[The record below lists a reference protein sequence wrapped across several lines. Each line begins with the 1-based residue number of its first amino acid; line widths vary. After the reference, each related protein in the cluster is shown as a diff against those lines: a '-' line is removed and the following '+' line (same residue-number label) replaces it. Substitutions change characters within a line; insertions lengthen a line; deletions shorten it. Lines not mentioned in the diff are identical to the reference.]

1 MTLDSG
7 DPSRFRIAEEMLRS
21 SPVSSALPK
30 RTVRRI
36 GITRMRTRLRRSRR
50 SCRNSFLA
58 TWPITASIPVTPS
71 RHQAS
76 CRSRLVVSIATRLL
90 KNPFRSGCSKWS
102 GCKAVCRRPGYPAQ
116 LGPGVLEVRR
126 SECRGKRGTCRRLG
140 HRRWAFFSSLQTP
153 SRELSIA
160 CPGRWSAPDTTP
172 YTGGNGEV
180 STHGFENGARTA
192 VATGR
197 RPQCVGTIR

>member
-76 CRSRLVVSIATRLL
+76 CRSRLVVSIANRLL

-126 SECRGKRGTCRRLG
+126 SECRGKPTPQMGLFQQPADAFARALNRVSRSVERAGHDPLYWRQRRGVNAWFRERRA
-140 HRRWAFFSSLQTP
+140 HRRRYRTSSPVRRHDTVSL
-153 SRELSIA
+153 LSA
-160 CPGRWSAPDTTP
+160 
-172 YTGGNGEV
+172 
-180 STHGFENGARTA
+180 
-192 VATGR
+192 
-197 RPQCVGTIR
+197 